1 MGGGREMQ
9 IYIQKLL
16 NGILGVLDSD
26 VLGPNFGRTS
36 GIPPTTKTSEVLRQW
51 LSNTMSDRLM
61 FGVTDKDFGQT
72 CGLA

>member
-1 MGGGREMQ
+1 MQ

-36 GIPPTTKTSEVLRQW
+36 GIPPTTKTSEVLRQEIEVCLQRW
-51 LSNTMSDRLM
+51 LIIGTRKKISRAPPPPRNWES
-61 FGVTDKDFGQT
+61 FF
-72 CGLA
+72 

>member
-1 MGGGREMQ
+1 MQ

-36 GIPPTTKTSEVLRQW
+36 GIPPTTKTSEVLRQ
-51 LSNTMSDRLM
+51 LLPVDSYSIPTVS
-61 FGVTDKDFGQT
+61 
-72 CGLA
+72 

>member
-1 MGGGREMQ
+1 MQ

-36 GIPPTTKTSEVLRQW
+36 GIPPTTKTSEVLRQTEMAMQH
-51 LSNTMSDRLM
+51 LKVGTAANALPEII
-61 FGVTDKDFGQT
+61 FY
-72 CGLA
+72 